1 MWCHCSFVVQ
11 LKIYSKPIILPLS
24 ISLPCV
30 RQCVWIL
37 NSCVLILDPLQYYFQ
52 AFFSS
57 SFFSTRHCLSPVLKK
72 RIIVCDLYLTAPA
85 FFPENTRPTAWL
97 SQNGLC
103 FFQSII
109 CKSIWWRL
117 KDALKSS
124 HCILSICLDRH
135 GIWLSGQSCLV
146 RILPEPL
153 LKGQTFIYK

>member
-1 MWCHCSFVVQ
+1 MSLFFCGTIKNL
-11 LKIYSKPIILPLS
+11 LKTYHSSTFNFIAL
-24 ISLPCV
+24 CETM
-30 RQCVWIL
+30 RL
-37 NSCVLILDPLQYYFQ
+37 NSEFLRPKILDPLQYYFQ

-57 SFFSTRHCLSPVLKK
+57 SLFSTRHCLSPVLKK

-153 LKGQTFIYK
+153 LKGQTFIC